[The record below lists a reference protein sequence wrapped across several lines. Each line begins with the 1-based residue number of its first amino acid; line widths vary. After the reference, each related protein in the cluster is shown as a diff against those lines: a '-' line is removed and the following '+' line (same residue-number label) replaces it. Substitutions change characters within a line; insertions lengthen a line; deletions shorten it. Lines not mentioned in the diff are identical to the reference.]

1 MAELIAGDR
10 ERPFRA
16 EDEAK
21 IRTLLMLESH
31 EALPDPVKDSY
42 WQHKR
47 LWDRLGYTSLSDE
60 MIVCVVVKA
69 GLNAT
74 AAPRN
79 PWLIDALNDGSVK
92 ADSPIRVKIGHK
104 VKPAIFKRLAQD
116 SERARVHVEG
126 DGEERLV
133 RVTDVSGVA

>member
-1 MAELIAGDR
+1 MAELIGDR

-16 EDEAK
+16 EDESK
-21 IRTLLMLESH
+21 IRTLLLLESH
-31 EALPDPVKDSY
+31 EALPEAVKDSY
-42 WQHKR
+42 WLHKR
-47 LWDRLGYTSLSDE
+47 LWDRLGYTQLSDE

-74 AAPRN
+74 AAPRD
-79 PWLIDALNDGSVK
+79 PWLIDALKDGSVK
-92 ADSPIRVKIGHK
+92 AESPIKVRIGNK